1 MLNSLQKMHLKLLQK
16 KKTIKKIV
24 ETTSDLNGIK
34 TADKITRVSK
44 TLPQNNIKTNEETLR
59 KKYISPELRKN
70 KLLMI

>member
-1 MLNSLQKMHLKLLQK
+1 M
-16 KKTIKKIV
+16 
-24 ETTSDLNGIK
+24 EATSDLNGIK

>member
-1 MLNSLQKMHLKLLQK
+1 MLNSLQKMHLKLLQ

-44 TLPQNNIKTNEETLR
+44 TLPQK
-59 KKYISPELRKN
+59 
-70 KLLMI
+70 